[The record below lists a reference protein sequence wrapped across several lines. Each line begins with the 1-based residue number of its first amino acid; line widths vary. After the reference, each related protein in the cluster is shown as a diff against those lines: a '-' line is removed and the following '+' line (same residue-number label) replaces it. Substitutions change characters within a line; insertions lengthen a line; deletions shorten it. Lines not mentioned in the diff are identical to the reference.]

1 MHERVKRTFY
11 NSLFFGFTGTPIFA
25 ENMKPGELTTETV
38 FGECLAVYS
47 LATGIRDGNV
57 LGFWPEAVKTYADKD
72 LKEAVALAECHATSK
87 EDIVVGSDNWKLYRH
102 LTEQTPMASELDD
115 HGQIKRDKNGNYIKG
130 IEDYLPGKQ
139 YDNDDHRK
147 RVVESILANYKTI
160 AYGEYGTLFHG
171 ILATESIPEAYEY
184 WKLFKA
190 MAPNL
195 HVTSLFDPNIN
206 ANSASVF
213 NKENALADIVSDY
226 NNTFGTKFDRKI
238 DPKYATFKKDLTDRL
253 AHKGSYKHIGN
264 NHANALDIVIVVD
277 QLLTGFDSQ
286 WLNVLY
292 LDKVMDTDNIIQA
305 ISRTN
310 RVLNNNEKPWGM
322 VKFYRKPYTMKRN
335 LNEALKLYCQGDYAG
350 VEVGNIDENIE
361 TLNKTYNRI
370 SDIFAHDN
378 IEHFEC
384 LPHSNEDRQMFRKE
398 FYQLKSTLRAAILQG
413 FKWNNEYGTRV
424 DFDEK
429 TYRILTMRYKDLP
442 SNRGGGGSTAKP
454 GYVLDTDLSTMEM
467 DKIDAAYLEAQFKI
481 VTMKDIINVEKDAKK
496 MAAIHEI
503 ETNLGILSEIQ
514 QRYARQILKDIKTG
528 TLEVV
533 EGKTFLQYIQ
543 EYQEK
548 TIRSNIHAFADIFG
562 IDEDEM
568 FSLYVATRKCEVDVL
583 RLDRLE
589 ATANKEKLKAYYNV
603 PIFKAHVKLHQD
615 LKEYIEGRKADNLEG
630 VD

>member
-1 MHERVKRTFY
+1 MPLPY
-11 NSLFFGFTGTPIFA
+11 TG
-25 ENMKPGELTTETV
+25 NKGESNFEADLVELLTKAGWEKEILKNKTV
-38 FGECLAVYS
+38 
-47 LATGIRDGNV
+47 
-57 LGFWPEAVKTYADKD
+57 PE
-72 LKEAVALAECHATSK
+72 L
-87 EDIVVGSDNWKLYRH
+87 IDNWKNILFERNRRTLNNVPLSDDEMDRVLDVVKLQANTPVKANHFVNGRPLAVKRDLDSPDTQHAGHEVYLDLFSAAEIAGGSSRYQIA
-102 LTEQTPMASELDD
+102 EQTYFS
-115 HGQIKRDKNGNYIKG
+115 
-130 IEDYLPGKQ
+130 
-139 YDNDDHRK
+139 
-147 RVVESILANYKTI
+147 T
-160 AYGEYGTLFHG
+160 
-171 ILATESIPEAYEY
+171 
-184 WKLFKA
+184 
-190 MAPNL
+190 
-195 HVTSLFDPNIN
+195 DPQ
-206 ANSASVF
+206 
-213 NKENALADIVSDY
+213 Y
-226 NNTFGTKFDRKI
+226 NNRRGDVT
-238 DPKYATFKKDLTDRL
+238 
-253 AHKGSYKHIGN
+253 
-264 NHANALDIVIVVD
+264 
-277 QLLTGFDSQ
+277 LLING
-286 WLNVLY
+286 
-292 LDKVMDTDNIIQA
+292 MDTDNIIQA

-528 TLEVV
+528 NLEVI

>member
-1 MHERVKRTFY
+1 
-11 NSLFFGFTGTPIFA
+11 
-25 ENMKPGELTTETV
+25 
-38 FGECLAVYS
+38 
-47 LATGIRDGNV
+47 
-57 LGFWPEAVKTYADKD
+57 
-72 LKEAVALAECHATSK
+72 
-87 EDIVVGSDNWKLYRH
+87 
-102 LTEQTPMASELDD
+102 
-115 HGQIKRDKNGNYIKG
+115 
-130 IEDYLPGKQ
+130 
-139 YDNDDHRK
+139 
-147 RVVESILANYKTI
+147 
-160 AYGEYGTLFHG
+160 
-171 ILATESIPEAYEY
+171 
-184 WKLFKA
+184 

-226 NNTFGTKFDRKI
+226 NNTFGTKFDRKT

-370 SDIFAHDN
+370 GDIFAHDN

-528 TLEVV
+528 ILEVV

-548 TIRSNIHAFADIFG
+548 TIRSNIHAFADNFG

-589 ATANKEKLKAYYNV
+589 ATANKEKLKTYYNV